1 MCVLIYY
8 DIFDSL
14 LRVSVVVL
22 NHAKAGQQSD
32 CILRFETS
40 SVKRNENTKPLIEF
54 ISLHIYLSN
63 TYLIFSS

>member
-8 DIFDSL
+8 DIFDSMQ
-14 LRVSVVVL
+14 RVNVDVL
-22 NHAKAGQQSD
+22 NDARAGQQPD
-32 CILRFETS
+32 YIFRLETA